1 MLASS
6 SDADLPPLAAA
17 GPHQLPSIS
26 DFEIVKHVS
35 SGAFG
40 DVFLA
45 KRRTGQ
51 ENDQSQLFAVKRVS
65 KKTLVTK
72 NLIDQIQCERAALA
86 ISRCRHVVHLYYSLQ
101 TDTHVYLV
109 MEYLCGG
116 DLRSM
121 LLAVGCLS
129 QEAAVVYTAEVATA
143 LEYLHSHGI
152 IHRDIKPDNMLVS
165 ANGHIK
171 LTDFGL
177 SQVSVRRVTQQQ
189 LMFGNSTPGGYQ
201 ASAEKRYPRTPRQ
214 LMSLAADFSFGSAGG
229 GGGGCVVGSG
239 SCSRLARRRRQAR
252 YLASAAAGVSN
263 RGSVGHPSRRF
274 AILFSSEDGEQGNKS
289 GSKKSPLELF
299 IESNNRIEKD
309 NSKNSLEV
317 TPEVSIEEALTAASG
332 SEEVSATAAAV
343 TDHVTRVRFKSGPV
357 ASTSAASPP
366 LSADE
371 LHCDPLSSQLS
382 SGQSVQQQYQRLLGT
397 PDYLAPEL
405 VQGLPHGTPVDYWAL
420 GVCLFE
426 FLTGCPPFAGDSPE
440 QVMENIVNRQIPWPE
455 AGSRIDGEEDELSEP
470 ELSAEAVSAIDGLL
484 SYEPASRLDINDLR
498 RHPLFGGIS
507 WERLHSSEAPFV
519 PDLGGDCQ
527 DTSYFELA
535 NRREPRCKCT
545 NGPERFCYCQS
556 SVEQIDGIDVRNWLC
571 IFEEF
576 ANDAKWNDATVAS
589 KRTQRPAADGL
600 AGGAGWARQLVA
612 AVGAVGAKSV
622 AGPGEDRLDRLE
634 KRMEELIARVGVQS
648 GIDTRR
654 RLQQGRGDCF
664 NCGQPG
670 HRAAQCQ
677 QREKQPEPDHLP
689 QANSKPCRW
698 LLDTGAQTSLISDF
712 ALRELHGRCKLKPT
726 DVMPVSVDSFALE
739 LLGSMSIAV
748 RLGRQLRRQMHVL
761 VGAVVVPPKSVK
773 VADVT
778 TETKQTQ
785 GIFEPSQEFIDK
797 IGVLPYRVFAV
808 SSASGK
814 IPVQECNLSCSP
826 VTLFSNQSIGTFESA
841 EVIDKDEDVHDWRG
855 PVDQFNINPELPEED
870 RQGC

>member
-252 YLASAAAGVSN
+252 YLASAATASATEDPLGTPAAGS
-263 RGSVGHPSRRF
+263 PSCF
-274 AILFSSEDGEQGNKS
+274 PPSTLPPPLPAPCFDESPLPQEDGEQGNKS

-299 IESNNRIEKD
+299 IESNNRIGKD

-507 WERLHSSEAPFV
+507 WSDCTAP
-519 PDLGGDCQ
+519 
-527 DTSYFELA
+527 
-535 NRREPRCKCT
+535 
-545 NGPERFCYCQS
+545 
-556 SVEQIDGIDVRNWLC
+556 
-571 IFEEF
+571 
-576 ANDAKWNDATVAS
+576 
-589 KRTQRPAADGL
+589 
-600 AGGAGWARQLVA
+600 
-612 AVGAVGAKSV
+612 
-622 AGPGEDRLDRLE
+622 
-634 KRMEELIARVGVQS
+634 
-648 GIDTRR
+648 RR
-654 RLQQGRGDCF
+654 RLCRIW
-664 NCGQPG
+664 
-670 HRAAQCQ
+670 AATV
-677 QREKQPEPDHLP
+677 RTPATL
-689 QANSKPCRW
+689 SW
-698 LLDTGAQTSLISDF
+698 LI
-712 ALRELHGRCKLKPT
+712 E
-726 DVMPVSVDSFALE
+726 
-739 LLGSMSIAV
+739 
-748 RLGRQLRRQMHVL
+748 
-761 VGAVVVPPKSVK
+761 
-773 VADVT
+773 
-778 TETKQTQ
+778 
-785 GIFEPSQEFIDK
+785 
-797 IGVLPYRVFAV
+797 
-808 SSASGK
+808 
-814 IPVQECNLSCSP
+814 
-826 VTLFSNQSIGTFESA
+826 
-841 EVIDKDEDVHDWRG
+841 
-855 PVDQFNINPELPEED
+855 
-870 RQGC
+870 